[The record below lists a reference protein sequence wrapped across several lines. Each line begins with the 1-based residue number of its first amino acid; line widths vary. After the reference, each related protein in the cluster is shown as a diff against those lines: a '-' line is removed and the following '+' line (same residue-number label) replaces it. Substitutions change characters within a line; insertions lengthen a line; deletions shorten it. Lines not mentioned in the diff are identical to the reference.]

1 MNNLANISTIIANIV
16 LIIFVITA
24 LMLMVGMICYSFII
38 SHISE
43 KKYQKSAISILKSK
57 CKYEIIKKQ
66 LKQIFQTYSTK
77 NSSYLNMVQLNSRLI
92 ERLHNKKIDDC
103 NDKEIVEYCDIL
115 TKLNDDFN
123 DEHLFNDDK
132 LNNLLNQTDDVLLK
146 EKIKFMFLCINSYND
161 GRLFEKDKHI
171 SELNGEISKMKKVRV
186 ISFVVGAVGFV
197 SSLITIFSV
206 FWLKNDTF
214 VLYNTYSFSH

>member
-1 MNNLANISTIIANIV
+1 MNNLANISTIVANIV
-16 LIIFVITA
+16 LIIFVIAA
-24 LMLMVGMICYSFII
+24 LMLMVGLICYSFII

-66 LKQIFQTYSTK
+66 LKQVFQTYSTK
-77 NSSYLNMVQLNSRLI
+77 NSSYLSIVQLNSRLI
-92 ERLHNKKIDDC
+92 ENLHDKKIDDC

-115 TKLNDDFN
+115 TRLNDDFT

-132 LNNLLNQTDDVLLK
+132 LNSLLNQTDDDFLK
-146 EKIKFMFLCINSYND
+146 EKIKYMFLCINSYND
-161 GRLFEKDKHI
+161 GRIFEKDNHI
-171 SELNGEISKMKKVRV
+171 SELNGRILKMKKGRI

-197 SSLITIFSV
+197 GSLITIFSA
-206 FWLKNDTF
+206 LN
-214 VLYNTYSFSH
+214 